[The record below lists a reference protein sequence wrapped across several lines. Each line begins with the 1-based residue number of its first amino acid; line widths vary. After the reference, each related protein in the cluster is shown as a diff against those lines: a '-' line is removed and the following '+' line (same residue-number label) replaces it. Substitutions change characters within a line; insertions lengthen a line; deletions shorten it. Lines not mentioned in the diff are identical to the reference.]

1 MNSKFNMKSKP
12 NSSNNVMWSTKPYT
26 QDYLD
31 KEKAES
37 DKIRQKYLA
46 KKLRIEHKH
55 LEEVSFRDLYE
66 FPFKDE
72 SYSWVYD
79 KNGNFIFQFEID
91 NKETREKCLSII
103 NGDLEPTKENSFVHD
118 GGVIYLEKDGD
129 RLPIILIRGWGNLT
143 GIGAYNLD
151 GEYASKIQDTLA
163 VFIVNQLTFSP
174 N

>member
-1 MNSKFNMKSKP
+1 MGSKFNMKSKS
-12 NSSNNVMWSTKPYT
+12 NSSNNVMWSTKPYS

-31 KEKAES
+31 KEKAET
-37 DKIRQKYLA
+37 DKVRQAYLT
-46 KKLRIEHKH
+46 KKLSIESKH

-66 FPFKDE
+66 FPFKDA

-103 NGDLEPTKENSFVHD
+103 NGDLSPTKENSFVHD
-118 GGVIYLEKDGD
+118 GGVIYLEKDSD

-151 GEYASKIQDTLA
+151 GKYASKIQDTLA

-174 N
+174 K

>member
-1 MNSKFNMKSKP
+1 MSSKFNMKSK
-12 NSSNNVMWSTKPYT
+12 SNNNVIWSSKPYS

-31 KEKAES
+31 KEKAETNRVS
-37 DKIRQKYLA
+37 QFYLA
-46 KKLRIEHKH
+46 KKLIIESKH

-66 FPFKDE
+66 FPFRGE

-79 KNGNFIFQFEID
+79 KNNNFIFQFEID
-91 NKETREKCLSII
+91 NKKTREKCLSII
-103 NGDLEPTKENSFVHD
+103 NGDLTPTKGNSFVHD
-118 GGVIYLEKDGD
+118 GGVIYLEKNGD

-163 VFIVNQLTFSP
+163 VFIVNQLTFKK
-174 N
+174 